1 VVTEPEAIQQAL
13 GWMEPKEED
22 DKMRH
27 RLVTLVKQAFPVDT
41 WRGRAL
47 RYLLGRNPALRR
59 YEAFAITIE
68 PTLWQPPIDAA
79 TADPLF
85 SVVVPMFNT
94 PDSYLRP
101 LLDSLINQAFP
112 RFEVILADASTDDT
126 RAAAIGHAAQQD
138 PRLKYLRLPQNSGIS
153 ANTNAGLAVA
163 KAPYVAFVDH
173 DDVLAPQ
180 ALNEMAARLLA
191 EPETDILYSDE
202 DALSEDGLKRL
213 RPAFK
218 PIWSP
223 HLFLMCNYTNH
234 LSVIR
239 RELIAEVGGLR
250 PEFDGAQDYDLLLRL
265 HTLGRSLK
273 VAHVPGVL
281 YHWRQAKDS
290 TARAVRAK
298 HYAIEA
304 GRNALEEYLQRVG
317 LKDAQ
322 VSDLPIQPSWHRIK
336 VPWQAKVA
344 VVCTG
349 SAARYIDDLQQA
361 TRTTVCHPVWLAQP
375 DGIDVTALPAGI
387 EVVTLISW
395 PYQPTEP
402 GWLDDL
408 VGVLA
413 LPEATVVAPL
423 LCGPDGT
430 VDSAGFVQDAL
441 GITPIL
447 RGYPSNGGN
456 LAGLAGVVRD
466 VDAVSPAVLVVKRED
481 LDLVAS
487 PTDGLVVVPPGRGHA
502 VVWGFQCMTRGQLL
516 EWDGY
521 ISRYIGLGSMGWEA

>member
-1 VVTEPEAIQQAL
+1 
-13 GWMEPKEED
+13 
-22 DKMRH
+22 MRH
-27 RLVTLVKQAFPVDT
+27 RLIALAKRAFPVDT
-41 WRGRAL
+41 RRGRAL
-47 RYLLGRNPALRR
+47 RYLLGRNPAPKR
-59 YEAFAITIE
+59 YEDFIVTVE
-68 PTLWQPPIDAA
+68 PTLWQEPIDSA

-94 PDSYLRP
+94 PDAYLQP
-101 LLDSLINQAFP
+101 LIDSLINQAFP
-112 RFEVILADASTDDT
+112 RFEVILADASTVGI
-126 RAAAIGHAAQQD
+126 RAAAIEQAAQQD
-138 PRLKYLRLPQNSGIS
+138 PRLKYLRLPQNGGIS

-163 KAPYVAFVDH
+163 KAPYIAFVDH

-202 DALSEDGLKRL
+202 DALSDDGLKRL
-213 RPAFK
+213 QPAFK

-234 LSVIR
+234 LSVIK
-239 RELIAEVGGLR
+239 RELIAEAGGLR
-250 PEFDGAQDYDLLLRL
+250 PKFDGAQDYDLLLRL
-265 HTLGRSLK
+265 HTLGRPLK
-273 VAHVPGVL
+273 VAHVPGIL

-298 HYAIEA
+298 HYAIKA

-317 LKDAQ
+317 LQNAW
-322 VSDLPIQPSWHRIK
+322 VSDLAFQPSWHRIK
-336 VPWQAKVA
+336 VPWQAKVV

-349 SAARYIDDLQQA
+349 PAAQFIDDLREA
-361 TRTTVCHPVWLAQP
+361 TWATVCHPTWLAQP
-375 DGIDVTALPAGI
+375 DGFDAAALPPDA
-387 EVVTLISW
+387 EVVALVSW

-423 LCGPDGT
+423 LCGPDGMI
-430 VDSAGFVQDAL
+430 DSAGFVRDAL

-447 RGYPSNGGN
+447 RGYPSDGGN
-456 LAGLAGVVRD
+456 LTGLAGVVRD
-466 VDAVSPAVLVVKRED
+466 VDAVSPAVLLAKRND
-481 LDLVAS
+481 LDLVTS
-487 PTDGLVVVPPGRGHA
+487 PADGLVVVPPGRGHA
-502 VVWGFQCMTRGQLL
+502 VIWGFQNMTRNQLF

-521 ISRYIGLGSMGWEA
+521 INRYIGLGSMGWEV